1 MPLLQLQQVT
11 LRYTDLPL
19 LDKVDLQIDPGE
31 RVCLVGRNGTGKT
44 SIMRVI
50 SGEEKPQSGDI
61 TKPNGVVLTRLPQ
74 EVPDGILG
82 TVYEVI
88 HSGLRIGGTEEDW
101 EADVRVEDLMDEM
114 KLPAEKEFQSLSG
127 GMKRRVL
134 LARALVGQPDVLLL
148 DEPTNHLDLE
158 SILWLE
164 NFLLKVRPTLF
175 FVTHDRAFLRKLS
188 TRIVEL
194 DRGSLTSWACDYD
207 TYLER
212 KGAFLDAEEKQWA
225 AFDKKLAQEE
235 AWIRQGVKARRTRNE
250 GRVHALKSLRAERG
264 KRRERV
270 GSAKIEIQE
279 AGSSGQKVIEAK
291 NITFRYDDPAGDGD
305 HPIVSDFTATLW
317 KGDKIGIIGP
327 NGAGKTTLLKMLLGK
342 LEPTEGSV
350 KLGTKLQ
357 VVYLDQLRD
366 QIDGE
371 KSLGQNV
378 AGDAETVTFQGRP
391 VHIHTYLKDFL
402 FPSDRI
408 RMPAKMLSGGER
420 NRLLLARLFLQPAN
434 VLVLDEPTNDLDA
447 ETLELLEEL
456 LVGYEGTLMVVSHDR
471 AFLDN
476 VVTSTYV
483 FEGEGRITEYT
494 GGYEDWV
501 RQRKELARVASM
513 PITTAPVIESPKP
526 GKTEKGRKFLNRE
539 QKELDELPAK
549 IEELEAKQAELSE
562 RLADPALYQ
571 SKDGEFQ
578 RVEQELNSLHQLI
591 AKTTARWEELEALK
605 AELLGGN

>member
-1 MPLLQLQQVT
+1 MPLLQLRGVT

-19 LDKVDLQIDPGE
+19 LDQVDLQIDPGE

-50 SGEEKPQSGDI
+50 SGEEKPQEGEI

-74 EVPDGILG
+74 EVPEGISG
-82 TVYEVI
+82 TVYEVV
-88 HSGLRIGGTEEDW
+88 HAGLRVGGTEEDW
-101 EADVRVEDLMDEM
+101 EADVRVEDLMQEM
-114 KLPAEKEFQSLSG
+114 NLPYEKQFSSLSG

-164 NFLLKVRPTLF
+164 NFLLKVKPTLF
-175 FVTHDRAFLRKLS
+175 FVTHDRAFLKKLS

-194 DRGSLTSWACDYD
+194 DRGHLTSWACDYD

-212 KGAFLDAEEKQWA
+212 KGAALDAEEKQWA

-235 AWIRQGVKARRTRNE
+235 AWLRQGVKARRTRNE
-250 GRVHALKSLRAERG
+250 GRVRALKALRSERG
-264 KRRERV
+264 KRRERI

-291 NITFRYDDPAGDGD
+291 NVTFRYDDPMTGGE
-305 HPIVSDFTATLW
+305 HTIVHDFTATLW

-327 NGAGKTTLLKMLLGK
+327 NGAGKTTLLKLLLGK
-342 LEPTEGSV
+342 LAPTEGEV
-350 KLGTKLQ
+350 KLGTQLQ
-357 VVYLDQLRD
+357 IVYLDQLRD

-456 LVGYEGTLMVVSHDR
+456 LVGYEGTLLLVSHDR

-476 VVTSTYV
+476 VVTSTFV
-483 FEGEGRITEYT
+483 FEGDGHIAEYT

-501 RQRKELARVASM
+501 RQRDKVPA
-513 PITTAPVIESPKP
+513 PIAVSTQATTVPVPVEKKGVKI
-526 GKTEKGRKFLNRE
+526 EKGRKFLNRE
-539 QKELDELPAK
+539 QKELEELPAK
-549 IEELEAKQAELSE
+549 IEVLEAKQAELSE

-578 RVEQELNSLHQLI
+578 RVERELTELQHTI
-591 AKTTARWEELEALK
+591 EKTMARWEELEALK
-605 AELLGGN
+605 AELSG

>member
-74 EVPDGILG
+74 EVPDGITG

-88 HSGLRIGGTEEDW
+88 HAGLRIGGTEEDW
-101 EADVRVEDLMDEM
+101 EADVRVEDLMEEM
-114 KLPAEKEFQSLSG
+114 KLPSDKEFQSLSG

-207 TYLER
+207 TYLVR

-501 RQRKELARVASM
+501 NQRRVLDRIVSMPVAS
-513 PITTAPVIESPKP
+513 TPVIDAPKP

-539 QKELDELPAK
+539 QKELDELPARL
-549 IEELEAKQAELSE
+549 EELEAKQSELSE

-571 SKDGEFQ
+571 SKGGEFQ
-578 RVEQELNSLHQLI
+578 KVEGELHQLHQTI
-591 AKTTARWEELEALK
+591 EKTMARWEELEALR
-605 AELLGGN
+605 AELGG

>member
-1 MPLLQLQQVT
+1 MPLLQLRGVT
-11 LRYTDLPL
+11 LRYTDRPL

-50 SGEEKPQSGDI
+50 AGEEQPQEGEI

-74 EVPDGILG
+74 EVPEGIEG
-82 TVYEVI
+82 TVFEVI
-88 HSGLRIGGTEEDW
+88 HAGLRIGGTEEDW
-101 EADVRVEDLMDEM
+101 EADVRVEDLMQEM
-114 KLPAEKEFQSLSG
+114 GLPAEASFASLSG
-127 GMKRRVL
+127 GLKRRVL
-134 LARALVGQPDVLLL
+134 LARALAGQPDVLLL

-164 NFLLKVRPTLF
+164 NFLLKAKPTLF

-194 DRGSLTSWACDYD
+194 ERGHLTSWACDYD

-212 KGAFLDAEEKQWA
+212 KGAALEAEEKQWA

-235 AWIRQGVKARRTRNE
+235 AWLRQGVKARRTRNE
-250 GRVHALKSLRAERG
+250 GRVRALKALRAERG

-270 GSAKIEIQE
+270 GTAKIELQE
-279 AGSSGQKVIEAK
+279 GSTSGQKVIEAK
-291 NITFRYDDPAGDGD
+291 DVCFGYGGT
-305 HPIVSDFTATLW
+305 PIVDHFSATLW
-317 KGDKIGIIGP
+317 RGDKIGIIGP
-327 NGAGKTTLLKMLLGK
+327 NGCGKTTLLKLLLGR
-342 LEPTEGSV
+342 LEPESGSV
-350 KLGTKLQ
+350 TLGTKLEI
-357 VVYLDQLRD
+357 VYLDQLRD

-371 KSLGQNV
+371 KSVGWNV
-378 AGDAETVTFQGRP
+378 AGEAETVTFQGRP
-391 VHIHTYLKDFL
+391 RHIHSYLGDFL
-402 FPSDRI
+402 FPSDRV

-456 LVGYEGTLMVVSHDR
+456 LVNYVGTLLLVSHDR

-476 VVTSTYV
+476 VVTGTLV
-483 FEGEGRITEYT
+483 HEGNGRFTEYM
-494 GGYEDWV
+494 GGYEDWI
-501 RQRKELARVASM
+501 RQRKVAEAARNTPV
-513 PITTAPVIESPKP
+513 PAPSLPAATPQKGVKI
-526 GKTEKGRKFLNRE
+526 EKGRKFLNRE
-539 QKELDELPAK
+539 QRELDELPAK
-549 IEELEAKQAELSE
+549 IEELEAKQAELSQK
-562 RLADPALYQ
+562 LADPALYQ

-578 RVEQELNSLHQLI
+578 KVERELNELHHTI
-591 AKTTARWEELEALK
+591 ENTMARWEELEKLRS
-605 AELLGGN
+605 ELQS

>member
-1 MPLLQLQQVT
+1 
-11 LRYTDLPL
+11 
-19 LDKVDLQIDPGE
+19 
-31 RVCLVGRNGTGKT
+31 
-44 SIMRVI
+44 
-50 SGEEKPQSGDI
+50 
-61 TKPNGVVLTRLPQ
+61 
-74 EVPDGILG
+74 
-82 TVYEVI
+82 
-88 HSGLRIGGTEEDW
+88 
-101 EADVRVEDLMDEM
+101 
-114 KLPAEKEFQSLSG
+114 
-127 GMKRRVL
+127 
-134 LARALVGQPDVLLL
+134 
-148 DEPTNHLDLE
+148 
-158 SILWLE
+158 
-164 NFLLKVRPTLF
+164 
-175 FVTHDRAFLRKLS
+175 
-188 TRIVEL
+188 
-194 DRGSLTSWACDYD
+194 
-207 TYLER
+207 
-212 KGAFLDAEEKQWA
+212 
-225 AFDKKLAQEE
+225 
-235 AWIRQGVKARRTRNE
+235 
-250 GRVHALKSLRAERG
+250 VHALKSLRAERG
-264 KRRERV
+264 NRRERV

-279 AGSSGQKVIEAK
+279 AGSSGQKVIEAQ
-291 NITFRYDDPAGDGD
+291 NITFHYGD

-371 KSLGQNV
+371 KSVGQNV

-456 LVGYEGTLMVVSHDR
+456 LVGYEGTLLLVSHDR

-476 VVTSTYV
+476 VVTSTFV
-483 FEGEGRITEYT
+483 FEGEGRISEYT
-494 GGYEDWV
+494 GGYEDWLT
-501 RQRKELARVASM
+501 QRREIDRSAAVTAKAAQAPASAPSPTARSGA
-513 PITTAPVIESPKP
+513 IKP
-526 GKTEKGRKFLNRE
+526 GKLEKGRKFLNRE
-539 QKELDELPAK
+539 QKELDELPSK

-571 SKDGEFQ
+571 KKNGEFQ
-578 RVEQELNSLHQLI
+578 LVEKELNKLHHTI
-591 AKTTARWEELEALK
+591 EATMARWEELEALRV
-605 AELLGGN
+605 ELVGCES

>member
-74 EVPDGILG
+74 EVPDGIIG

-88 HSGLRIGGTEEDW
+88 HAGLRIGGTEEDW
-101 EADVRVEDLMDEM
+101 EADVRVEDLMEEM

-250 GRVHALKSLRAERG
+250 GRVRALKSLRAERG

-327 NGAGKTTLLKMLLGK
+327 NGAGKTTLLKMLLGR

-476 VVTSTYV
+476 VVTSTFV

-501 RQRKELARVASM
+501 SQRRELDRVTSL
-513 PITTAPVIESPKP
+513 PIATAPFIDVPKL

-549 IEELEAKQAELSE
+549 LEELEAKQSELSE

-571 SKDGEFQ
+571 SKGGEFQ
-578 RVEQELNSLHQLI
+578 KVEGELHQLH
-591 AKTTARWEELEALK
+591 KTIEKTMARWEELEALR
-605 AELLGGN
+605 AELTS

>member
-50 SGEEKPQSGDI
+50 SGEEKPQEGDI

-74 EVPDGILG
+74 EVPEGISG

-88 HSGLRIGGTEEDW
+88 HGGLRVGGTEEDW
-101 EADVRVEDLMDEM
+101 EADVRVEDLMQEM
-114 KLPAEKEFQSLSG
+114 NLPAEKEFQSLSG
-127 GMKRRVL
+127 GLKRRVL

-164 NFLLKVRPTLF
+164 NFLLKVKPTLF

-194 DRGSLTSWACDYD
+194 DRGRLTSWACVYD

-212 KGAFLDAEEKQWA
+212 KAAFLDAEEKQWA

-235 AWIRQGVKARRTRNE
+235 AWLRQGVKARRTRNE
-250 GRVHALKSLRAERG
+250 GRVRALKALRTERG
-264 KRRERV
+264 KRRERM
-270 GSAKIEIQE
+270 GEARIEIQE

-291 NITFRYDDPAGDGD
+291 NISFHYGD
-305 HPIVSDFTATLW
+305 HAIVCDFTATLW
-317 KGDKIGIIGP
+317 KGDKVGIIGP

-342 LEPTEGSV
+342 LEPSEGSV
-350 KLGTKLQ
+350 KLGTQLQ
-357 VVYLDQLRD
+357 IVYLDQLRD

-456 LVGYEGTLMVVSHDR
+456 LVGYEGTLLLVSHDR

-476 VVTSTYV
+476 VVTSTFV
-483 FEGEGRITEYT
+483 FEGEGQIKEYT
-494 GGYEDWV
+494 GGYDDWV
-501 RQRKELARVASM
+501 RQRKELARVAAIPVASM
-513 PITTAPVIESPKP
+513 PAIEAPKP
-526 GKTEKGRKFLNRE
+526 GKTEKSRKFLNRE
-539 QKELDELPAK
+539 KKELEELPAK
-549 IEELEAKQAELSE
+549 IEELETKQAELSE

-578 RVEQELNSLHQLI
+578 KVERELNQLHQI
-591 AKTTARWEELEALK
+591 IEKTMARWEELEALK
-605 AELLGGN
+605 AELSA

>member
-50 SGEEKPQSGDI
+50 SGEEKPQEGDI

-74 EVPDGILG
+74 EVPEGISG
-82 TVYEVI
+82 TVYEVV
-88 HSGLRIGGTEEDW
+88 HGGLRVGGTEEDW
-101 EADVRVEDLMDEM
+101 EADVRVEDLMQEM
-114 KLPAEKEFQSLSG
+114 NLPAEKEFQSLSG
-127 GMKRRVL
+127 GLKRRVL

-164 NFLLKVRPTLF
+164 NFLLKVKPTLF

-194 DRGSLTSWACDYD
+194 DRGRLTSWACDYD

-212 KGAFLDAEEKQWA
+212 KAAFLDAEEKQWA

-235 AWIRQGVKARRTRNE
+235 AWLRQGVKARRTRNE
-250 GRVHALKSLRAERG
+250 GRVRALKALRTERG
-264 KRRERV
+264 KRRERM
-270 GSAKIEIQE
+270 GEARIEIQE

-291 NITFRYDDPAGDGD
+291 NISFHYGD
-305 HPIVSDFTATLW
+305 HAIVRDFTATLW
-317 KGDKIGIIGP
+317 KGDKVGIIGP

-342 LEPTEGSV
+342 LEPSEGSV
-350 KLGTKLQ
+350 KLGTQLQ
-357 VVYLDQLRD
+357 IVYLDQLRD

-420 NRLLLARLFLQPAN
+420 NRLLLARLFLQTAN

-456 LVGYEGTLMVVSHDR
+456 LVGYEGTLLLVSHDR

-476 VVTSTYV
+476 VVTSTFV
-483 FEGEGRITEYT
+483 FEGEGQIKEYT

-501 RQRKELARVASM
+501 RQRKELARMAAM
-513 PITTAPVIESPKP
+513 PVSPAPAIESSKP

-539 QKELDELPAK
+539 QRELEELPAK
-549 IEELEAKQAELSE
+549 IEELETKQAELSE

-578 RVEQELNSLHQLI
+578 KVERELNQLHQTI
-591 AKTTARWEELEALK
+591 EKTMARWEELEALK
-605 AELLGGN
+605 AELSA

>member
-1 MPLLQLQQVT
+1 MALLQLRQVT
-11 LRYTDLPL
+11 LRYTDFPL
-19 LDKVDLQIDPGE
+19 LDQVDLQIEPGE

-50 SGEEKPQSGDI
+50 AGEEKPQEGEI
-61 TKPNGVVLTRLPQ
+61 TKPPGVVITRLPQ
-74 EVPDGILG
+74 EVPDGISG
-82 TVYEVI
+82 SVYEVI
-88 HSGLRIGGTEEDW
+88 HAGLRVGGTEEEW
-101 EADVRVEDLMDEM
+101 EADVRVEDLMQEM
-114 KLPAEKEFQSLSG
+114 SLPAEKEFQSLSG
-127 GMKRRVL
+127 GLKRRVL
-134 LARALVGQPDVLLL
+134 LARALVGQPDVLML

-164 NFLLKVRPTLF
+164 SFLLKVKPTLF

-194 DRGSLTSWACDYD
+194 DRGKLTSWACDYE

-212 KGAFLDAEEKQWA
+212 KTANLEAEVKQWA

-235 AWIRQGVKARRTRNE
+235 AWLRQGVKARRTRNE
-250 GRVHALKSLRAERG
+250 GRVRALKALRTERG
-264 KRRERV
+264 NRRERQ
-270 GSAKIEIQE
+270 GKAKLEIQE
-279 AGSSGQKVIEAK
+279 GVSSGQKVIEAN
-291 NITFRYDDPAGDGD
+291 NISFLYGD
-305 HPIVSDFTATLW
+305 HPIVNDFTATLW

-327 NGAGKTTLLKMLLGK
+327 NGSGKTTLLKLLLDK
-342 LEPTEGSV
+342 LTPTEGEV
-350 KLGTKLQ
+350 KLGTQLQ
-357 VVYLDQLRD
+357 IVYLDQLRD

-378 AGDAETVTFQGRP
+378 AGNAETVTFQGRP

-456 LVGYEGTLMVVSHDR
+456 LVGYEGTLLLVSHDR

-476 VVTSTYV
+476 VVTSTFV
-483 FEGEGRITEYT
+483 FEGEGRISEYT

-501 RQRKELARVASM
+501 RQRHELDRVAAL
-513 PITTAPVIESPKP
+513 PTTPSPVASVMKP
-526 GKTEKGRKFLNRE
+526 GKSEKGRKFLNRE
-539 QKELDELPAK
+539 QKELDELPSK
-549 IEELEAKQAELSE
+549 IEELEAMQAELSE
-562 RLADPALYQ
+562 RLADPSLYQ
-571 SKDGEFQ
+571 SKDGAFQ
-578 RVEQELNSLHQLI
+578 RVEKELTELQQTLE
-591 AKTTARWEELEALK
+591 KTMARWEELEALRF
-605 AELLGGN
+605 ELGG

>member
-74 EVPDGILG
+74 EVPDGITG

-88 HSGLRIGGTEEDW
+88 HAGLRIGGTEEDW
-101 EADVRVEDLMDEM
+101 EADVRVEDLMEEM
-114 KLPAEKEFQSLSG
+114 KLPSDKEFQSLSG

-207 TYLER
+207 TYLVR

-501 RQRKELARVASM
+501 NQRRVLDRIVSMPVAS
-513 PITTAPVIESPKP
+513 TPVIDAPKP

-539 QKELDELPAK
+539 QKELDELPARL
-549 IEELEAKQAELSE
+549 EELEAKQSELSE

-571 SKDGEFQ
+571 SKGGEFQ
-578 RVEQELNSLHQLI
+578 KVEQELHQLHQTI
-591 AKTTARWEELEALK
+591 EKTMARWEELEALR
-605 AELLGGN
+605 AELAG

>member
-74 EVPDGILG
+74 EVPDGIIG

-101 EADVRVEDLMDEM
+101 EADVRVEDLMQEM
-114 KLPAEKEFQSLSG
+114 KLPSEQEFQSLSG

-164 NFLLKVRPTLF
+164 NFLLRVKPTLF

-194 DRGSLTSWACDYD
+194 DRGRLTSWACDYD
-207 TYLER
+207 TYLVR

-235 AWIRQGVKARRTRNE
+235 VWIRQGVKARRTRNE

-264 KRRERV
+264 NRRARV

-291 NITFRYDDPAGDGD
+291 NITFHYGD

-371 KSLGQNV
+371 KSVGQNV

-456 LVGYEGTLMVVSHDR
+456 LVGYEGTLLLVSHDR

-476 VVTSTYV
+476 VVTSTFV
-483 FEGEGRITEYT
+483 FEGEGRISEYT
-494 GGYEDWV
+494 GGYEDWLT
-501 RQRKELARVASM
+501 QRREIDRSAAVAAKVARA
-513 PITTAPVIESPKP
+513 
-526 GKTEKGRKFLNRE
+526 
-539 QKELDELPAK
+539 
-549 IEELEAKQAELSE
+549 
-562 RLADPALYQ
+562 PALAPSPTAHSGA
-571 SKDGEFQ
+571 SKP
-578 RVEQELNSLHQLI
+578 
-591 AKTTARWEELEALK
+591 
-605 AELLGGN
+605 

>member
-1 MPLLQLQQVT
+1 MALLQLRQVT
-11 LRYTDLPL
+11 LRYTDFPL
-19 LDKVDLQIDPGE
+19 LDQVDLQIEPGE

-50 SGEEKPQSGDI
+50 AGEEKPQEGEI
-61 TKPNGVVLTRLPQ
+61 TKPPGVVITRLPQ
-74 EVPDGILG
+74 EVPDGITG
-82 TVYEVI
+82 SVYEVI
-88 HSGLRIGGTEEDW
+88 HAGLRVGGTEEEW
-101 EADVRVEDLMDEM
+101 EADARVEDLMQEM
-114 KLPAEKEFQSLSG
+114 SLPAEKEFQSLSG
-127 GMKRRVL
+127 GLKRRVL
-134 LARALVGQPDVLLL
+134 LARALVGQPDVLML

-164 NFLLKVRPTLF
+164 SFLLKVKPTLF

-194 DRGSLTSWACDYD
+194 DRGKLTSWACDYE

-212 KGAFLDAEEKQWA
+212 KTANLEAELKQWA

-235 AWIRQGVKARRTRNE
+235 AWLRQGVKARRTRNE
-250 GRVHALKSLRAERG
+250 GRVRALKALRAERG
-264 KRRERV
+264 NRRERQ
-270 GSAKIEIQE
+270 GKAKLEIQE
-279 AGSSGQKVIEAK
+279 GVSSGQKVIEAK
-291 NITFRYDDPAGDGD
+291 NISFLYGD
-305 HPIVSDFTATLW
+305 HPIVNDFTATLW

-327 NGAGKTTLLKMLLGK
+327 NGSGKTTLLKLLLDK
-342 LEPTEGSV
+342 LTPTKGEV
-350 KLGTKLQ
+350 KLGTQLQ
-357 VVYLDQLRD
+357 IVYLDQLRD

-378 AGDAETVTFQGRP
+378 AGNAETVTFQGRP

-456 LVGYEGTLMVVSHDR
+456 LVGYEGTLLLVSHDR

-476 VVTSTYV
+476 VVTSTFV
-483 FEGEGRITEYT
+483 FEGEGRINEYT

-501 RQRKELARVASM
+501 RQRRELDRARNLLSSTSPVAT
-513 PITTAPVIESPKP
+513 PIKA
-526 GKTEKGRKFLNRE
+526 GKSEKGRKFLNRE
-539 QKELDELPAK
+539 QKELDELPSK
-549 IEELEAKQAELSE
+549 IEELEVKQAELSE
-562 RLADPALYQ
+562 RLADPLLYQ
-571 SKDGEFQ
+571 GKDGAFQ
-578 RVEQELNSLHQLI
+578 RVEKEFAELQQAI
-591 AKTTARWEELEALK
+591 EKTMARWEELEALRV
-605 AELLGGN
+605 ELEE

>member
-1 MPLLQLQQVT
+1 MALLQLRQVT
-11 LRYTDLPL
+11 LRYTDFPL
-19 LDKVDLQIDPGE
+19 LDQVDLQIEPGE

-50 SGEEKPQSGDI
+50 AGEEKPQEGEI
-61 TKPNGVVLTRLPQ
+61 TKPPGVVITRLPQ
-74 EVPDGILG
+74 EVPDGITG
-82 TVYEVI
+82 SVYEVI
-88 HSGLRIGGTEEDW
+88 HAGLRVGGTEEEW
-101 EADVRVEDLMDEM
+101 EADARVEDLMQEM
-114 KLPAEKEFQSLSG
+114 SLPAEKEFQSLSG
-127 GMKRRVL
+127 GLKRRVL
-134 LARALVGQPDVLLL
+134 LARALVGQPDVLML

-164 NFLLKVRPTLF
+164 SFLLKVKPTLF

-194 DRGSLTSWACDYD
+194 DRGKLTSWACDYE

-212 KGAFLDAEEKQWA
+212 KTANLEAELKQWA

-235 AWIRQGVKARRTRNE
+235 AWLRQGVKARRTRNE
-250 GRVHALKSLRAERG
+250 GRVRALKALRAERG
-264 KRRERV
+264 NRRERQ
-270 GSAKIEIQE
+270 GKAKLEIQE
-279 AGSSGQKVIEAK
+279 GVSSGQKVIEAK
-291 NITFRYDDPAGDGD
+291 NISFLYGD
-305 HPIVSDFTATLW
+305 HPIVNDFTATLW

-327 NGAGKTTLLKMLLGK
+327 NGSGKTTLLKLLLDK
-342 LEPTEGSV
+342 LTPTKGEV
-350 KLGTKLQ
+350 KLGTQLQ
-357 VVYLDQLRD
+357 IVYLDQLRD

-378 AGDAETVTFQGRP
+378 AGNAETVTFQGRP

-456 LVGYEGTLMVVSHDR
+456 LVGYEGTLLLVSHDR

-476 VVTSTYV
+476 VVTSTFV
-483 FEGEGRITEYT
+483 FEGEGRINEYT

-501 RQRKELARVASM
+501 RQRRELDRARKLHSSTSPVAT
-513 PITTAPVIESPKP
+513 PIKA
-526 GKTEKGRKFLNRE
+526 GKSEKGRKFLNRE
-539 QKELDELPAK
+539 QKELDELPSK
-549 IEELEAKQAELSE
+549 IEELELKQAELSE
-562 RLADPALYQ
+562 RLADPLLYQ
-571 SKDGEFQ
+571 GKDGAFQ
-578 RVEQELNSLHQLI
+578 RVEKEFAELQQAI
-591 AKTTARWEELEALK
+591 EKTMARWEELEALRL
-605 AELLGGN
+605 ELDG

>member
-1 MPLLQLQQVT
+1 MPLLQLRGVT

-19 LDKVDLQIDPGE
+19 LDQVDLQIDPGE

-50 SGEEKPQSGDI
+50 SGEEKPQEGDI
-61 TKPNGVVLTRLPQ
+61 TKPSGVVLTRLPQ
-74 EVPDGILG
+74 EVPEGISG
-82 TVYEVI
+82 TVFEVI
-88 HSGLRIGGTEEDW
+88 HAGLRVGGSEEDW
-101 EADVRVEDLMDEM
+101 EADVRVENLMQEM
-114 KLPAEKEFQSLSG
+114 NLPSETQFASLSG

-164 NFLLKVRPTLF
+164 NFLLKVNPTLF
-175 FVTHDRAFLRKLS
+175 FVTHDRAFLKKLS

-194 DRGSLTSWACDYD
+194 DRGHLTSWVCDYD

-212 KGAFLDAEEKQWA
+212 KSSALDAEEKQWA
-225 AFDKKLAQEE
+225 TFDKKLAQEE
-235 AWIRQGVKARRTRNE
+235 AWLRQGVKARRTRNE
-250 GRVHALKSLRAERG
+250 GRVRALKALRSERS
-264 KRRERV
+264 KRRERI

-291 NITFRYDDPAGDGD
+291 NVTFRYDDPVTGGE
-305 HPIVSDFTATLW
+305 HTIVRDFTATLW

-327 NGAGKTTLLKMLLGK
+327 NGAGKTTLLKLLLGK
-342 LEPTEGSV
+342 LAPTEGEV
-350 KLGTKLQ
+350 KLGTQLQ
-357 VVYLDQLRD
+357 IVYLDQLRD

-378 AGDAETVTFQGRP
+378 AGDAETVTFQGRS

-456 LVGYEGTLMVVSHDR
+456 LVGYEGTLLLVAHDR

-476 VVTSTYV
+476 VVTSTFV
-483 FEGEGRITEYT
+483 FEGDGCIAEYT

-501 RQRKELARVASM
+501 RQRTVVPSSVSWM
-513 PITTAPVIESPKP
+513 PPATLIPAPAETKGVKIER
-526 GKTEKGRKFLNRE
+526 GRKFLNRE
-539 QKELDELPAK
+539 QNELNALPAK
-549 IEELEAKQAELSE
+549 IEALESKQAELSE
-562 RLADPALYQ
+562 RLADPLLYQ
-571 SKDGEFQ
+571 RKDGEFQ
-578 RVEQELNSLHQLI
+578 RLEQELNELHHTI
-591 AKTTARWEELEALK
+591 EKSMARWVELDAIKTKLSS
-605 AELLGGN
+605 

>member
-207 TYLER
+207 TYLVR

-291 NITFRYDDPAGDGD
+291 NITFHYGD

-501 RQRKELARVASM
+501 NQRRELDRVASL
-513 PITTAPVIESPKP
+513 PIASTPVINAPKA

-539 QKELDELPAK
+539 QKELDDLPAK
-549 IEELEAKQAELSE
+549 LEELEAKQSELSE

-571 SKDGEFQ
+571 SKGGEFQ
-578 RVEQELNSLHQLI
+578 KVEGELHQLHQTI
-591 AKTTARWEELEALK
+591 EKAMARWEELEKLRV
-605 AELLGGN
+605 ELGS

>member
-1 MPLLQLQQVT
+1 MPLLQLRGVT
-11 LRYTDLPL
+11 LRYTDRPL

-50 SGEEKPQSGDI
+50 AGEEQPQEGEI

-74 EVPDGILG
+74 EVPEGIEG
-82 TVYEVI
+82 SVFEVI
-88 HSGLRIGGTEEDW
+88 HAGLRIGGTEEDW
-101 EADVRVEDLMDEM
+101 EADVRVEDLMQEM
-114 KLPAEKEFQSLSG
+114 GLPAEASFASLSG
-127 GMKRRVL
+127 GLKRRVL
-134 LARALVGQPDVLLL
+134 LARALAGQPDVLLL

-164 NFLLKVRPTLF
+164 NFLLKAKPTLF

-194 DRGSLTSWACDYD
+194 DRGHLTSWACDYD

-212 KGAFLDAEEKQWA
+212 KGAALEAEEKQWA

-235 AWIRQGVKARRTRNE
+235 AWLRQGVKARRTRNE
-250 GRVHALKSLRAERG
+250 GRVRALKALRAERG
-264 KRRERV
+264 RRRERV
-270 GSAKIEIQE
+270 GTAKIELQE
-279 AGSSGQKVIEAK
+279 GSTSGQKVIEAK
-291 NITFRYDDPAGDGD
+291 EVCFGYGAT
-305 HPIVSDFTATLW
+305 PIVDHFSTTLW
-317 KGDKIGIIGP
+317 RGDKIGIIGP
-327 NGAGKTTLLKMLLGK
+327 NGCGKTTLLKLLLGR
-342 LEPTEGSV
+342 LEPESGSV
-350 KLGTKLQ
+350 ALGTKLEI
-357 VVYLDQLRD
+357 VYLDQLRD

-371 KSLGQNV
+371 KSVGWNV
-378 AGDAETVTFQGRP
+378 AGEAETVTFQGRP
-391 VHIHTYLKDFL
+391 RHIHSYLGDFL
-402 FPSDRI
+402 FPSDRV

-456 LVGYEGTLMVVSHDR
+456 LLNYEGTLLLVSHDR

-476 VVTSTYV
+476 VVTGTLV
-483 FEGEGRITEYT
+483 HEGNSRFTEYM

-501 RQRKELARVASM
+501 RQRKVAEAARNAPV
-513 PITTAPVIESPKP
+513 TAPSLPVAAPQKGVKI
-526 GKTEKGRKFLNRE
+526 EKGRKFLNRE
-539 QKELDELPAK
+539 QRELDELPAK

-578 RVEQELNSLHQLI
+578 KVERELNELHHTI
-591 AKTTARWEELEALK
+591 EKTMARWEELEKLRS
-605 AELLGGN
+605 ELQV

>member
-1 MPLLQLQQVT
+1 MPLLQLRGVT
-11 LRYTDLPL
+11 LRYTDRPL

-50 SGEEKPQSGDI
+50 AGEEQPQEGEI

-74 EVPDGILG
+74 EVPEGIEG
-82 TVYEVI
+82 SVFEVI
-88 HSGLRIGGTEEDW
+88 HAGLRIGGTEEDW
-101 EADVRVEDLMDEM
+101 EADVRVEDLMQEM
-114 KLPAEKEFQSLSG
+114 GLPAEASFASLSG
-127 GMKRRVL
+127 GLKRRVL
-134 LARALVGQPDVLLL
+134 LARALAGQPDVLLL

-164 NFLLKVRPTLF
+164 NFLLKAKPTLF

-194 DRGSLTSWACDYD
+194 DRGHLTSWACDYD

-212 KGAFLDAEEKQWA
+212 KGAALEAEEKQWA

-235 AWIRQGVKARRTRNE
+235 AWLRQGVKARRTRNE
-250 GRVHALKSLRAERG
+250 GRVRALKALRAERG
-264 KRRERV
+264 RRRERV
-270 GSAKIEIQE
+270 GTAKIELQE
-279 AGSSGQKVIEAK
+279 GSTSGQKVIEAK
-291 NITFRYDDPAGDGD
+291 EVCFGYGGT
-305 HPIVSDFTATLW
+305 PIVDHFSTTLW
-317 KGDKIGIIGP
+317 RGDKIGIIGP
-327 NGAGKTTLLKMLLGK
+327 NGCGKTTLLKLLLGR
-342 LEPTEGSV
+342 LEPESGSV
-350 KLGTKLQ
+350 ALGTKLEI
-357 VVYLDQLRD
+357 VYLDQLRD

-371 KSLGQNV
+371 KSVGWNV
-378 AGDAETVTFQGRP
+378 AGEAETVTFQGRP
-391 VHIHTYLKDFL
+391 RHIHSYLGDFL
-402 FPSDRI
+402 FPSDRV

-456 LVGYEGTLMVVSHDR
+456 LLNYEGTLLLVSHDR

-476 VVTSTYV
+476 VVTGTLV
-483 FEGEGRITEYT
+483 HEGNGRFTEYM

-501 RQRKELARVASM
+501 RQRKVAEAARNAPV
-513 PITTAPVIESPKP
+513 TAPSLPVAAPQKGVKI
-526 GKTEKGRKFLNRE
+526 EKGHKFLNRE
-539 QKELDELPAK
+539 QRELDELPAK

-578 RVEQELNSLHQLI
+578 KVERELNELHHTI
-591 AKTTARWEELEALK
+591 EKTMARWEELEKLRS
-605 AELLGGN
+605 ELQV

>member
-50 SGEEKPQSGDI
+50 SGEEKPQEGDI
-61 TKPNGVVLTRLPQ
+61 TKPNGVILTRLPQ
-74 EVPDGILG
+74 EVPDGIVG

-88 HSGLRIGGTEEDW
+88 HGGLRVGGAEEDW
-101 EADVRVEDLMDEM
+101 EADVRVEDLMEEM

-134 LARALVGQPDVLLL
+134 LARALVGQPDFLLL
-148 DEPTNHLDLE
+148 DDPTNHLDLE

-164 NFLLKVRPTLF
+164 NFLLKVKPTLF

-194 DRGSLTSWACDYD
+194 DRGRLTSWACDYD

-235 AWIRQGVKARRTRNE
+235 AWLRQGVKARRTRNE
-250 GRVHALKSLRAERG
+250 GRVRALKSLRAERG

-291 NITFRYDDPAGDGD
+291 NISFQYGD
-305 HPIVSDFTATLW
+305 HPIVSDFTSTLW
-317 KGDKIGIIGP
+317 KGDKVGIIGP

-350 KLGTKLQ
+350 KLGTQLQ
-357 VVYLDQLRD
+357 IVYLDQLRD

-456 LVGYEGTLMVVSHDR
+456 LVGYEGTLLLVSHDR

-476 VVTSTYV
+476 VVTSTFV

-501 RQRKELARVASM
+501 RQRKELARVAAM
-513 PITTAPVIESPKP
+513 PVSLTPKIEAPKP

-539 QKELDELPAK
+539 QRELDELPAK
-549 IEELEAKQAELSE
+549 LEELETKQAELSE

-578 RVEQELNSLHQLI
+578 KVERELNQLHQTI
-591 AKTTARWEELEALK
+591 EKTMARWEELEALR
-605 AELLGGN
+605 AELKN